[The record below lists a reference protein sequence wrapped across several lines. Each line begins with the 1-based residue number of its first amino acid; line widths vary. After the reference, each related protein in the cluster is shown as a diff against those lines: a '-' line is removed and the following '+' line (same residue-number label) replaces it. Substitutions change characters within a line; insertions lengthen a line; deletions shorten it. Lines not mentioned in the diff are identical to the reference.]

1 MLTSMDRDG
10 TKDGFDIELTSAIS
24 DSVNIPVI
32 ASGGCGTLEHI
43 LEVFKKTN
51 ASAAL
56 AASIFHFREYTVS
69 DVKEY
74 LKKNGVHVRI

>member
-1 MLTSMDRDG
+1 MVSEEAEERG
-10 TKDGFDIELTSAIS
+10 ASAIS
-24 DSVNIPVI
+24 DDVNIPVI